1 MDITEQKKK
10 EEQIRASLQEKEV
23 LLKEI
28 HHRVRNNLQIIS
40 SLLSLQMAYSDD
52 FVAVRLLRESQSRI
66 KTISLVHEKLYGSAD
81 LARVEFKD
89 YLGKL
94 GAHLVY
100 ANGLMP
106 GKVKISIEGDSIA
119 LEPDVVVPC
128 GLIMSEIITDSL
140 KRAFAE
146 TCLTR
151 YTSGCEGR
159 TNDHYVRRQQP
170 RQV

>member
-1 MDITEQKKK
+1 VDITEQKKK

-28 HHRVRNNLQIIS
+28 HHRVRNNLQVIS
-40 SLLSLQMAYSDD
+40 SLLSLQIAYSDD

-94 GAHLVY
+94 GAHLVN

-106 GKVKISIEGDSIA
+106 GKVKISIEGTA
-119 LEPDVVVPC
+119 
-128 GLIMSEIITDSL
+128 
-140 KRAFAE
+140 
-146 TCLTR
+146 
-151 YTSGCEGR
+151 
-159 TNDHYVRRQQP
+159 
-170 RQV
+170 